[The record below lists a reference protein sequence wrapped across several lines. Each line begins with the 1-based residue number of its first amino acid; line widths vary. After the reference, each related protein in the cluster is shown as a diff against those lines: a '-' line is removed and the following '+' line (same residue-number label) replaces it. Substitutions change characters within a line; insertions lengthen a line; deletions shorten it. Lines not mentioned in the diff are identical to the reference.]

1 MERSREARRPSMAAS
16 NGFLKLRERP
26 SNKRSMREQST
37 KQRRV
42 RGDQGHESTEEGS
55 VGYSDE
61 QAPQLMVA
69 HEMIGVAV
77 PRKAR
82 SASGKRSHEYASS
95 GNYGGAGEE
104 ESLQQLSVKAASL
117 SFSNVSARKKMKPN
131 GPKIRPP
138 KSTKSSEPVE
148 EDIEIKI
155 AEVLGLMKQSKSS
168 KDQDNIKNYTLNI
181 EAKDRNVAELKDKK
195 VEAESGLMA
204 VQDSSV
210 SEAGVFEKSD
220 QPEKIETCS
229 PKSNGELCNPVHHT
243 GRDEGASGSIE
254 SQKEDAKPFMEE
266 GKSILPKVELSWEDL
281 TGTKAI
287 STGSKLGS
295 KREDM
300 FKFDLMAPPPM
311 EKEDLSDFASDPK
324 PLPQDVEMME
334 ILVKN
339 EEKVEKYVEEA
350 VVEKVDEKKMETS
363 KEKFNENP
371 NQNSDSKLQH
381 QGKKQQ
387 PKDVVPNPKL
397 EKIAHSSSV
406 PLAMGSSTTLQ
417 PANSLLSQPRRKRCA
432 THHYIARNIFLHQKV
447 TKTNTFWPAETGS
460 APLRGTKPDIFKVI
474 LPAENRV
481 IGNPMLG
488 SLPGL
493 NLQQSQEHEQG
504 MSNFQG
510 HGGNGKISE
519 AANFTE
525 TVKRKHLAVQQAPA
539 SDGNEMHGHTIT
551 FPLGQHQVS
560 GTSNSNQSGPLKHAK
575 STNNASLPSHSAA
588 RTPMSSSALPTVA
601 AVNFINPNMAAKE
614 GPYLA
619 LNGYPFPIST
629 HIGTTPAFRGGN
641 PAQPVPL
648 FNGPFYSNQMFHPSQ
663 VQQQQPHSQLQHQ
676 NANTS
681 SDSTPSHK
689 QQESQKLREAQ
700 FNSNN
705 FLTSTS
711 VQSQQ
716 SQKQYVPPTLQSCK
730 LEGEMNGENT
740 ASLAASHAP
749 KSVYGQN
756 FAVPFQ
762 PLNFT
767 LMPYVTL
774 GGGGGGS
781 GNHIEESQHGMSFAS
796 FSGNNSTG
804 SCLNF
809 STMAQNPVIF
819 QSLPDMAQQGF
830 KVGPAPQAV
839 QKKNNQISER
849 KTGGGS
855 NNADDGLKA
864 ASGKSSSSIGQR
876 QTLVFDNSA
885 RTLNFMSS
893 PVTGSWPPRS
903 IALTTTATNSPVDNK
918 TSSNSQQQHMFQ
930 FQLQKPHTLQQ
941 QQPAIAAKFPKNS
954 PAFSQALV
962 QCNSSAQAPQFSTV
976 VSFPQQQGRSSQ
988 GQTQISFG
996 GNHKSSLPPQRQQIL
1011 TNKNQ
1016 SSSSLV
1022 ASSSMSTLQS
1032 HQTENSSP
1040 SGNGQMSSPAC
1051 GRNLPSILSTCPSH
1065 ISELKY

>member
-26 SNKRSMREQST
+26 NNKRSMREQST

-61 QAPQLMVA
+61 QAPHLMVA

-138 KSTKSSEPVE
+138 KSSKSSEPVD
-148 EDIEIKI
+148 EDIEIEI

-168 KDQDNIKNYTLNI
+168 NDQDNIKNSTLNL

-195 VEAESGLMA
+195 VEAESALMA

-220 QPEKIETCS
+220 QPEKFETCS

-254 SQKEDAKPFMEE
+254 SQKDDAKPFMEE
-266 GKSILPKVELSWEDL
+266 GKSILPKVEF
-281 TGTKAI
+281 I
-287 STGSKLGS
+287 STGSKLES

-324 PLPQDVEMME
+324 PLPQDVEMKME

-350 VVEKVDEKKMETS
+350 VIEKVDEKKMETT
-363 KEKFNENP
+363 
-371 NQNSDSKLQH
+371 
-381 QGKKQQ
+381 
-387 PKDVVPNPKL
+387 
-397 EKIAHSSSV
+397 HSSSV

-432 THHYIARNIFLHQKV
+432 THHYIAHNICLHQKV
-447 TKTNTFWPAETGS
+447 TKTNNFWPAETGY

-474 LPAENRV
+474 LPAENIV

-504 MSNFQG
+504 VSNFQG
-510 HGGNGKISE
+510 HSGNGKISE

-525 TVKRKHLAVQQAPA
+525 TLKRKHLAVQQAPA

-588 RTPMSSSALPTVA
+588 RTLMSSSALPTVA

-648 FNGPFYSNQMFHPSQ
+648 FNGPFYSNQMFQPSQ

-676 NANTS
+676 NTNTS

-716 SQKQYVPPTLQSCK
+716 SQKQYMPPSVQSCK

-740 ASLAASHAP
+740 ASLAVSHAQ

-809 STMAQNPVIF
+809 STMAQNPAIF
-819 QSLPDMAQQGF
+819 QSLPDMAQQGY
-830 KVGPAPQAV
+830 KVGPAPQTA
-839 QKKNNQISER
+839 QKKNHQISER

-903 IALTTTATNSPVDNK
+903 IALTTTATNAPVDSK
-918 TSSNSQQQHMFQ
+918 TSSNSQQHMFQ
-930 FQLQKPHTLQQ
+930 FQLQKPHMLQQ

-996 GNHKSSLPPQRQQIL
+996 GNHKSSLAPQRQQIL

>member
-1 MERSREARRPSMAAS
+1 MKIVTV
-16 NGFLKLRERP
+16 NY
-26 SNKRSMREQST
+26 NT
-37 KQRRV
+37 KV
-42 RGDQGHESTEEGS
+42 R
-55 VGYSDE
+55 
-61 QAPQLMVA
+61 
-69 HEMIGVAV
+69 
-77 PRKAR
+77 
-82 SASGKRSHEYASS
+82 
-95 GNYGGAGEE
+95 
-104 ESLQQLSVKAASL
+104 
-117 SFSNVSARKKMKPN
+117 
-131 GPKIRPP
+131 
-138 KSTKSSEPVE
+138 
-148 EDIEIKI
+148 
-155 AEVLGLMKQSKSS
+155 
-168 KDQDNIKNYTLNI
+168 
-181 EAKDRNVAELKDKK
+181 
-195 VEAESGLMA
+195 
-204 VQDSSV
+204 
-210 SEAGVFEKSD
+210 
-220 QPEKIETCS
+220 
-229 PKSNGELCNPVHHT
+229 
-243 GRDEGASGSIE
+243 
-254 SQKEDAKPFMEE
+254 
-266 GKSILPKVELSWEDL
+266 
-281 TGTKAI
+281 
-287 STGSKLGS
+287 
-295 KREDM
+295 
-300 FKFDLMAPPPM
+300 
-311 EKEDLSDFASDPK
+311 
-324 PLPQDVEMME
+324 
-334 ILVKN
+334 
-339 EEKVEKYVEEA
+339 
-350 VVEKVDEKKMETS
+350 
-363 KEKFNENP
+363 
-371 NQNSDSKLQH
+371 
-381 QGKKQQ
+381 KQQ
-387 PKDVVPNPKL
+387 PKDVVLNS

-406 PLAMGSSTTLQ
+406 PLAIGSSTTLQ

-432 THHYIARNIFLHQKV
+432 THHYIAHNICLHQKV
-447 TKTNTFWPAETGS
+447 TKTNNFWPVAAGS
-460 APLRGTKPDIFKVI
+460 APLCGTKPDIFKVI
-474 LPAENRV
+474 LPAENIV

-493 NLQQSQEHEQG
+493 NLQQSQEHKQG
-504 MSNFQG
+504 VSNFQG
-510 HGGNGKISE
+510 HSGKGKISE

-525 TVKRKHLAVQQAPA
+525 TLKRKHLAVQQAPA
-539 SDGNEMHGHTIT
+539 SDGNEMHGHAIT
-551 FPLGQHQVS
+551 FPLGQHQASV
-560 GTSNSNQSGPLKHAK
+560 TRNSNQHAK

-663 VQQQQPHSQLQHQ
+663 VQQQQPHLQLQHQ
-676 NANTS
+676 NTNTS

-711 VQSQQ
+711 MQSQQ
-716 SQKQYVPPTLQSCK
+716 SQKQYVPPSIQSCK
-730 LEGEMNGENT
+730 PEGEMNGENT
-740 ASLAASHAP
+740 ASLAASHAQ

-809 STMAQNPVIF
+809 STMAQNPAIF
-819 QSLPDMAQQGF
+819 QSLPDMAQQGY
-830 KVGPAPQAV
+830 KVGPAPQAA
-839 QKKNNQISER
+839 QKKNHQKYPKGRLEVVP
-849 KTGGGS
+849 TM
-855 NNADDGLKA
+855 LMM
-864 ASGKSSSSIGQR
+864 
-876 QTLVFDNSA
+876 A

-903 IALTTTATNSPVDNK
+903 IALTTTATNAPVDSK
-918 TSSNSQQQHMFQ
+918 TLSNSQQQHMFQ
-930 FQLQKPHTLQQ
+930 FQLQKPHMLQQ

-996 GNHKSSLPPQRQQIL
+996 GNHKSSLAPQRQQIL